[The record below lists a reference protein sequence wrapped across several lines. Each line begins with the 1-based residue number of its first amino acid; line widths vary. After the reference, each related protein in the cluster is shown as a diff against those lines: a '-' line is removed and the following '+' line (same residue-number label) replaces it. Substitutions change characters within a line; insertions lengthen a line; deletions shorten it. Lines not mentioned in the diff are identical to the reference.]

1 MEINRR
7 KLKLM
12 IKAVEN
18 EVSNEKLQPAPK
30 KEDKQF
36 YHQLLDGFYGV
47 DRHWDK
53 RAKFKEKIE
62 PKKIKRRSEEQY
74 DLPDLPP
81 SKLESGM
88 YGDLHYDRDAV
99 GEVCGINE

>member
-1 MEINRR
+1 MKNYN
-7 KLKLM
+7 LH
-12 IKAVEN
+12 
-18 EVSNEKLQPAPK
+18 QK
-30 KEDKQF
+30 KKIYNF
-36 YHQLLDGFYGV
+36 
-47 DRHWDK
+47 R

-99 GEVCGINE
+99 GEVCGINEW

>member
-7 KLKLM
+7 KLKFM
-12 IKAVEN
+12 IRACEN
-18 EVSNEKLQPAPK
+18 EVFNEKLKPAPK
-30 KEDKQF
+30 KEDIQIG
-36 YHQLLDGFYGV
+36 HQLLDGFYGV
-47 DRHWDK
+47 DHHWNK

-74 DLPDLPP
+74 DLPDLPA
-81 SKLESGM
+81 SKLSAGM
-88 YGDLHYDRDAV
+88 YGDLTYDRDAV